1 MGNIVKFSTPV
12 SANSIKSGGFNIGVN
27 GTPADLTGFYTGIC
41 PINGGYTIYI
51 DKASNGPSIYAP
63 GNDTQLI
70 NITKGLGGN
79 VSTATDALIW
89 INSQSNMTV
98 ANSNYPSIVT
108 SGLVMN
114 LDAGFVSSY
123 PRTGTAW
130 KDLSGNGNNGTLING
145 LSYENDSFSF
155 DGTDDAVTIPTI
167 TLGNGNWSVCMW
179 VSAGSFN
186 ADYGK
191 LLSNNSGG
199 PVSNALG
206 VTSGKISYQYYL
218 TSWNQQLGNT
228 SLTAGP
234 WYFLTWV
241 NSSPGKMLMYVN
253 GVVDC
258 ALFTSTTNNGG
269 PVNSIG
275 RNWFSTFPGKM
286 KSISI
291 YQGKSL
297 TDQEI
302 LQNYYAGLQRFI
314 PTNGL
319 ILSLDAQNTNLY
331 ATSATT
337 AYDISGNG
345 NNGALINGVQYV
357 GDVDGSWRFDATD
370 DRIYAV
376 SNVLIT
382 NDFTFTVWAKRDGNS
397 STGIGGIFGNHIH
410 TELSGAN
417 IYFTNNSTTVT
428 MSAGNGV
435 TRPAHTVTIPRLNTL
450 WNFYVIMYSGT
461 TYQLYF
467 NGVLL
472 DSRTAT
478 VVQSLNTD
486 KYTLGVWALSYLSEY
501 YLNGKIS
508 QCSTYNR
515 ALTATEI
522 STIYNATKSR
532 YGL

>member
-63 GNDTQLI
+63 GNDAQLI

-123 PRTGTAW
+123 PRTGTVW

-319 ILSLDAQNTNLY
+319 VLSLDAQNTNLY

-337 AYDISGNG
+337 AYDISGNY
-345 NNGALINGVQYV
+345 NNGTLTNGTKYVGDGGGSWSFDGTDDYIRVDSTILQDSGGTITVWFKPLIVPPTGFSAYIFSAFGSNSDRYYLVLNSNSSFSVCRGNPIVCIGGGTYTLNVWYSLTMVWDSTNFSRYLNGVQQ
-357 GDVDGSWRFDATD
+357 G
-370 DRIYAV
+370 
-376 SNVLIT
+376 IT
-382 NDFTFTVWAKRDGNS
+382 TSYTA
-397 STGIGGIFGNHIH
+397 
-410 TELSGAN
+410 
-417 IYFTNNSTTVT
+417 
-428 MSAGNGV
+428 
-435 TRPAHTVTIPRLNTL
+435 
-450 WNFYVIMYSGT
+450 SGT
-461 TYQLYF
+461 T
-467 NGVLL
+467 
-472 DSRTAT
+472 
-478 VVQSLNTD
+478 NTFIIGG
-486 KYTLGVWALSYLSEY
+486 YTSPLGTQV
-501 YLNGKIS
+501 LNGNVGQVQI
-508 QCSTYNR
+508 YNR

>member
-12 SANSIKSGGFNIGVN
+12 SVNSIKSGGFNIGVN

-51 DKASNGPSIYAP
+51 DKASNGPSIYTP
-63 GNDTQLI
+63 NNDTQLI

-79 VSTATDALIW
+79 VTTAAEALVW

-98 ANSNYPSIVT
+98 VNSNYPSIVT
-108 SGLVMN
+108 NGLVMD

-123 PRTGTAW
+123 PKGGTGW
-130 KDLSGNGNNGTLING
+130 RDLSGNGNNGTLING
-145 LSYENDSFSF
+145 VGFSGGSMVF
-155 DGTDDAVTIPTI
+155 DGSGKRATTQSSLSSTFLTASIWYKRDDIVSSSTWRTILA
-167 TLGNGNWSVCMW
+167 TLSTNIHHLILQNTTRILGIFDGSFRSFGFTPPNDGLYHNLCVVYQSGVNATLYVDGVFISTVSTTLNFSTSPIGSIGNWS
-179 VSAGSFN
+179 GS
-186 ADYGK
+186 DYW
-191 LLSNNSGG
+191 SGYI
-199 PVSNALG
+199 SQAQIYNRAL
-206 VTSGKISYQYYL
+206 T
-218 TSWNQQLGNT
+218 
-228 SLTAGP
+228 P
-234 WYFLTWV
+234 
-241 NSSPGKMLMYVN
+241 
-253 GVVDC
+253 
-258 ALFTSTTNNGG
+258 
-269 PVNSIG
+269 
-275 RNWFSTFPGKM
+275 
-286 KSISI
+286 
-291 YQGKSL
+291 
-297 TDQEI
+297 QEV

-314 PTNGL
+314 PTDGL
-319 ILSLDAQNTNLY
+319 VLSLDAQNTNLY
-331 ATSATT
+331 ATSTTT

-417 IYFTNNSTTVT
+417 IYFSNNSTTVT

-435 TRPAHTVTIPRLNTL
+435 TRPAHNVSIPRLNTL
-450 WNFYVIMYSGT
+450 WNFYVIRYSGT

-472 DSRTAT
+472 DSRTAP
-478 VVQSLNTD
+478 VVQSLNTN
-486 KYTLGVWALSYLSEY
+486 KYSLGVWALSYLSEY